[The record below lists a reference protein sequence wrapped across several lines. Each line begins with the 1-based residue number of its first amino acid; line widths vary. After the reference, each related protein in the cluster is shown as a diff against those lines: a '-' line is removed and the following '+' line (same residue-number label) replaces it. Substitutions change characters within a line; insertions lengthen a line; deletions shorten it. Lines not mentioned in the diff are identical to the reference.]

1 MDDAADDG
9 ALDRS
14 CTATVTGSVI
24 LSGTKAPAAAWQF
37 LQWWTADDTQ
47 QEYGRE
53 IESVIGSAARYNTA
67 NVRALAAA
75 AWDPDMKQSLL
86 AQLESVR
93 PYVEVPGG
101 YLTSRYYDFAFRYIV
116 YDKDNVRDT
125 MIDAVASIN
134 TEIANKRK
142 EYSLD

>member
-1 MDDAADDG
+1 
-9 ALDRS
+9 
-14 CTATVTGSVI
+14 
-24 LSGTKAPAAAWQF
+24 
-37 LQWWTADDTQ
+37 
-47 QEYGRE
+47 
-53 IESVIGSAARYNTA
+53 
-67 NVRALAAA
+67 
-75 AWDPDMKQSLL
+75 MKQSLL
-86 AQLESVR
+86 AQLENIR

-125 MIDAVASIN
+125 MIDAVSSID

>member
-1 MDDAADDG
+1 
-9 ALDRS
+9 
-14 CTATVTGSVI
+14 
-24 LSGTKAPAAAWQF
+24 
-37 LQWWTADDTQ
+37 
-47 QEYGRE
+47 
-53 IESVIGSAARYNTA
+53 
-67 NVRALAAA
+67 
-75 AWDPDMKQSLL
+75 MKQSLL

-93 PYVEVPGG
+93 PYAEVPGG